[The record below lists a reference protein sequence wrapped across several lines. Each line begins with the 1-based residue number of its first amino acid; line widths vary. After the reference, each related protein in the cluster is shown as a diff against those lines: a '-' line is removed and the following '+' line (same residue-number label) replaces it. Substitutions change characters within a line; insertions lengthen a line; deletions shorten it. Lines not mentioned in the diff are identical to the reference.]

1 MSIDFIACQ
10 SFAGGFDLG
19 AVQAG
24 ARLVHKVEQVG
35 GFGLANVLANRH
47 LLGDAW
53 DTQAC
58 DPGAWEVLPAHAV
71 FGNPPCSG
79 FSNMT
84 SLDKR
89 GEGASVNACMWE
101 FARYVARVR
110 PLVAAFESVSA
121 AYSNGLKLM
130 RQLREYVE
138 LLTGASWTL
147 HHVLHN
153 ARALGGPATRRRYF
167 WVVSRVRFGVAQPL
181 LPTVPLLADVLDDL
195 VPLRETWEAQPYL
208 TPGTDWS
215 ESRRSARGLVDGHHT
230 GGGQLDT
237 KVRELAEWV
246 DWRPGELQSSAL
258 RRCYERHGELPP
270 AWKSIERSI
279 IEKDFFRRYTS
290 ADRWDGDKPGRVIN
304 GDGPLTG
311 VHPLLPRPFTHRETA
326 RLMGFPDDWRIL
338 PLRGLGSALRHTWG
352 KGITVDAGRWLA
364 HWVQQSIQGE
374 AGPLTGTPVGER
386 EYEVSVINPVAASD
400 DIVDLTTSRQ
410 ETQRGDTM
418 KRARRAFFRRTEAQ
432 PQPDP
437 THAPAEAQPEPD
449 SGTVLTEEVQVS
461 EPEVQEPEALAPQV
475 VFTEAPTAEEREQA
489 EREST
494 PLDTD
499 AAETREPWTES
510 WSVPAEPVAEPEPVT
525 AEAVPEP
532 VSEAAEPV
540 TEAHT
545 EADPTVSEQAAT
557 TAPEGESRGRGRPR
571 PGDVLERDTRVFN
584 ALNDGAEKTK
594 YELAE
599 ELGLEV
605 QRAYQSLWRMHLQ
618 GLVKRERHG
627 RDHRWH
633 QISAE
638 GPTA

>member
-1 MSIDFIACQ
+1 MGIDFIACQ

-35 GFGLANVLANRH
+35 GFGLDSVRANRH
-47 LLGDAW
+47 LLGHTW

-58 DPGAWEVLPAHAV
+58 DPSGWEVLPAHAV

-84 SLDKR
+84 SIDKR
-89 GEGASVNACMWE
+89 GVNASVNACMWE

-110 PLVAAFESVSA
+110 PLIAAFESVSA

-130 RQLREYVE
+130 RQLREFVE
-138 LLTGASWTL
+138 LTTGATWTL

-167 WVVSRVRFGVAQPL
+167 WVISRVRFGVAQPL

-208 TPGTDWS
+208 SPATEWVEP
-215 ESRRSARGLVDGHHT
+215 RRSARGLVDGHHT

-237 KVRELAEWV
+237 KVRELAEWI
-246 DWRPGELQSSAL
+246 DWQPGELQSSAL
-258 RRCYERHGELPP
+258 RRCHEKHGELPP
-270 AWKSIERSI
+270 AWKGIERSI
-279 IEKDFFRRYTS
+279 VEKDFFRRYTS
-290 ADRWDGDKPGRVIN
+290 TDRWDGDKPGRVIN

-311 VHPLLPRPFTHRETA
+311 VHPLLPRPFTHREAA

-338 PLRGLGSALRHTWG
+338 PLRGLGSALRRTWG

-364 HWVQQSIQGE
+364 HWVQQSIRGE

-386 EYEVSVINPVAASD
+386 EFEVSVINPVTASD
-400 DIVDLTTSRQ
+400 DIVDLTTS
-410 ETQRGDTM
+410 ETRGDTM
-418 KRARRAFFRRTEAQ
+418 KRQRRSIFRRSEAQ

-437 THAPAEAQPEPD
+437 THAPEQEQAAHD
-449 SGTVLTEEVQVS
+449 SGAVLTEEVEVR
-461 EPEVQEPEALAPQV
+461 EPEVQAPAEPEAPQLVFAAP
-475 VFTEAPTAEEREQA
+475 ASPEEQEQA
-489 EREST
+489 RAEHAPYSH
-494 PLDTD
+494 DT
-499 AAETREPWTES
+499 EVSEPWST
-510 WSVPAEPVAEPEPVT
+510 PAEPVAEPEPVT
-525 AEAVPEP
+525 AEAVPEQA
-532 VSEAAEPV
+532 SEDAEPV
-540 TEAHT
+540 TEAST
-545 EADPTVSEQAAT
+545 EASPAVSERTEASE
-557 TAPEGESRGRGRPR
+557 PEGASRGRGRPR

-584 ALNDGAEKTK
+584 ALADGAQKTK

-605 QRAYQSLWRMHLQ
+605 QRTYQSLWRMHLQ